1 MPDDSD
7 EAINIS
13 ELTPDHPAYVGNRP
27 VFGLDSVLPD
37 GWVNANDLV
46 DDQVEVYQIGAVL
59 VLVPSRSRAEVARF
73 FAEDLDADTYAQLVA
88 DSDAGAA

>member
-1 MPDDSD
+1 MVEDLDD
-7 EAINIS
+7 AINVN

-27 VFGLDSVLPD
+27 VFGLDSLLPD

-46 DDQVEVYQIGAVL
+46 DDQVEVYQIGTAL

-73 FAEDLDADTYAQLVA
+73 FAEDLDAETYSKLVA